1 MEDAIGFG
9 DWFTRTLVDGG
20 VGVLVETFG
29 GDFLPFNPESAEA
42 VESMN
47 YLINQ
52 TKTAALKELAGK
64 DSEGLRREIS
74 SLLFNPGN
82 PFLTT
87 QKVRL
92 NSEKMTARL
101 QDAID
106 LKESALADPLTSQD
120 RVERLKDSIRE
131 LTQLQ
136 ANWKQLN
143 ANFMGTGQSQG
154 SANQLR
160 RNTQPLGDF

>member
-1 MEDAIGFG
+1 MK
-9 DWFTRTLVDGG
+9 
-20 VGVLVETFG
+20 
-29 GDFLPFNPESAEA
+29 ESEILHSSR
-42 VESMN
+42 VYSDLM
-47 YLINQ
+47 NQ

-74 SLLFNPGN
+74 SLLFNPGS

-136 ANWKQLN
+136 SNWSQL
-143 ANFMGTGQSQG
+143 ADNFGLTGQKQG

>member
-1 MEDAIGFG
+1 MVQD
-9 DWFTRTLVDGG
+9 
-20 VGVLVETFG
+20 
-29 GDFLPFNPESAEA
+29 PFPKSL
-42 VESMN
+42 N

-74 SLLFNPGN
+74 NLLFNPGN

-87 QKVRL
+87 QKVRN

-106 LKESALADPLTSQD
+106 LKKAALADPLT
-120 RVERLKDSIRE
+120 DSDLAVKLQQSVNE
-131 LTQLQ
+131 LTQLK
-136 ANWKQLN
+136 ANWEQLYL
-143 ANFMGTGQSQG
+143 NFSGSGKKQG

-160 RNTQPLGDF
+160 TKP